1 MAPHTPQRSERPG
14 KAMALLEVHDLFA
27 GYGDND
33 ILRGLSLRVAA
44 GELVAVIG
52 PNGAGKSTLLKT
64 LAGLVR
70 PRGGRIAL
78 DGTDITGASTQRI
91 VASGLCYVPQEANV
105 FASLSV
111 WENLTIGAWTA
122 PRALNERAR
131 TVVELFPALGQRK
144 RARAGTLSGGERQ
157 MLAMA
162 MALMVEPRLLLLDE
176 PSAGLAPALQRLVFD
191 RVREINARGLGILL
205 VEQNARESL
214 ALCHRAYVLAMG
226 LVRAEGPGEVL
237 HDDPEIRRLYLG
249 G

>member
-1 MAPHTPQRSERPG
+1 MTP
-14 KAMALLEVHDLFA
+14 LLEVQDLAA
-27 GYGDND
+27 GYGDAD
-33 ILRGLSLRVAA
+33 VLHGLSLQVGD

-52 PNGAGKSTLLKT
+52 PNGAGKSTLLKA
-64 LAGLVR
+64 LAGLVP
-70 PRGGRIAL
+70 PRAGRIAL
-78 DGTDITGASTQRI
+78 RGADITGAGTRRI

-122 PRALNERAR
+122 PGALAERAR
-131 TVVELFPALGQRK
+131 AVVELFPVLAERR

-162 MALMVEPRLLLLDE
+162 MALLVEPRLLLLDE
-176 PSAGLAPALQRLVFD
+176 PSAGLAPALQRHVFD
-191 RVREINARGLGILL
+191 LIREINGRGLAILL

-214 ALCHRAYVLAMG
+214 ALCQRAYVLAMG
-226 LVRAEGPGEVL
+226 RVRAEGPGPAL
-237 HDDPEIRRLYLG
+237 RDDPEIRRLYLG

>member
-1 MAPHTPQRSERPG
+1 MT
-14 KAMALLEVHDLFA
+14 ALLEVHDLRA
-27 GYGDND
+27 GYGEHE
-33 ILRGLSLRVAA
+33 ILRDLSLRVDD

-52 PNGAGKSTLLKT
+52 PNGAGKSTLLKA

-70 PRGGRIAL
+70 PRGGQIAL
-78 DGTDITGASTQRI
+78 RGEDVTG
-91 VASGLCYVPQEANV
+91 VATEEIIRRGVGYVPQEANV
-105 FASLSV
+105 FPSLSV

-122 PRALNERAR
+122 PAAFGARAGE
-131 TVVELFPALGQRK
+131 VIELFPALAGRQ

-162 MALMVEPRLLLLDE
+162 MALMVEPGLLLLDE

-191 RVREINARGLGILL
+191 RVRLINARGIGVLL

-226 LVRAEGPGEVL
+226 RVRAEGAGRAL
-237 HDDPEIRRLYLG
+237 ADDPEIRHLYLG

>member
-1 MAPHTPQRSERPG
+1 VT
-14 KAMALLEVHDLFA
+14 ALLEVRDLSA
-27 GYGDND
+27 GYGDHE
-33 ILRGLSLRVAA
+33 ILRGLSLHVEA

-70 PRGGRIAL
+70 PRGGWIAL
-78 DGTDITGASTQRI
+78 QGADITGAGTRRI

-105 FASLSV
+105 FPSLSV

-122 PRALNERAR
+122 RRSLAERAGA
-131 TVVELFPALGQRK
+131 VVQLFPILAERR

-162 MALMVEPRLLLLDE
+162 MALMVEPRVLLLDE

-191 RVREINARGLGILL
+191 RIREINARGLGILL

-214 ALCHRAYVLAMG
+214 ALCRRAYVLAMG
-226 LVRAEGPGEVL
+226 RVRAEGPGAVL
-237 HDDPEIRRLYLG
+237 RDDPEIRHLYLG

>member
-1 MAPHTPQRSERPG
+1 VS
-14 KAMALLEVHDLFA
+14 ALLEVHDLAA
-27 GYGDND
+27 GYGDSD
-33 ILRGLSLRVAA
+33 ILRGLSLRVDA

-70 PRGGRIAL
+70 PRAGRIAL
-78 DGTDITGASTQRI
+78 GGADLTGAGTGRI

-105 FASLSV
+105 FPSLSV

-122 PRALNERAR
+122 KAPMGERAR
-131 TVVELFPALGQRK
+131 AVVELFPVLATRR

-157 MLAMA
+157 MLAIA

-191 RVREINARGLGILL
+191 RIRDINARGLGILL

-214 ALCHRAYVLAMG
+214 ALCHRGYVLAMG
-226 LVRAEGPGEVL
+226 RVRAEGPGGL
-237 HDDPEIRRLYLG
+237 LRDDPDIRRLYLG

>member
-1 MAPHTPQRSERPG
+1 MST
-14 KAMALLEVHDLFA
+14 ALLEVSDVTA
-27 GYGDND
+27 GYGDHE
-33 ILRGLSLRVAA
+33 ILRGLSLRVDA
-44 GELVAVIG
+44 GELIAVIG

-78 DGTDITGASTQRI
+78 GGADITGASTRHI
-91 VASGLCYVPQEANV
+91 VKSGLCYVPQEANV
-105 FASLSV
+105 FPSLSV
-111 WENLTIGAWTA
+111 WENLTIGAWTGA
-122 PRALNERAR
+122 RALNARAR
-131 TVVELFPALGQRK
+131 GVVELFPVLADRR

-162 MALMVEPRLLLLDE
+162 MALMVEPRVLLLDE
-176 PSAGLAPALQRLVFD
+176 PSAGLAPALQRIVFD
-191 RVREINARGLGILL
+191 RIREINARGLGILL

-226 LVRAEGPGEVL
+226 HVRAEGPGETL
-237 HDDPEIRRLYLG
+237 RHDPEIRRLYLG

>member
-1 MAPHTPQRSERPG
+1 VTT
-14 KAMALLEVHDLFA
+14 LLEVSDLAA

-33 ILRGLSLRVAA
+33 ILRGLSLHVGA

-70 PRGGRIAL
+70 PRTGRITLRGA
-78 DGTDITGASTQRI
+78 DITGAGTERI
-91 VASGLCYVPQEANV
+91 VGAGLCYVPQEANV

-122 PRALNERAR
+122 PRALSARASAAL
-131 TVVELFPALGQRK
+131 ELFPVLAVRR

-162 MALMVEPRLLLLDE
+162 MALMVEPALLLLDE

-226 LVRAEGPGEVL
+226 RVRAEGSGATL
-237 HDDPEIRRLYLG
+237 RDDPEIRRLYLG

>member
-1 MAPHTPQRSERPG
+1 MTGP
-14 KAMALLEVHDLFA
+14 LLEVHDLSA
-27 GYGDND
+27 GYGETD
-33 ILRGLSLRVAA
+33 ILSGLSLRVEP

-78 DGTDITGASTQRI
+78 RGADITGAGSQRI

-105 FASLSV
+105 FPSLTV

-122 PRALNERAR
+122 PGSFNERAR
-131 TVVELFPALGQRK
+131 AMVELFPALAERR

-157 MLAMA
+157 MLALA
-162 MALMVEPRLLLLDE
+162 MALMVEPLLLLLDE
-176 PSAGLAPALQRLVFD
+176 PSAGLAPSLQRLMFD
-191 RVREINARGLGILL
+191 RIREINARGLGILL

-214 ALCHRAYVLAMG
+214 ALCQRAYVLAMG
-226 LVRAEGPGEVL
+226 RVRAEGPGEML
-237 HDDPEIRRLYLG
+237 RDDPEIRRLYLG

>member
-1 MAPHTPQRSERPG
+1 MT
-14 KAMALLEVHDLFA
+14 ALLEVRDLAA
-27 GYGDND
+27 GYGENE
-33 ILRGLSLRVAA
+33 ILRGLSLHVGD

-64 LAGLVR
+64 LTGLVR
-70 PRGGRIAL
+70 PRAGHITLRGA
-78 DGTDITGASTQRI
+78 DITGAASERI
-91 VASGLCYVPQEANV
+91 VRSGLCYVPQEANV

-122 PRALNERAR
+122 PRTLRERAR
-131 TVVELFPALGQRK
+131 TVIELFPILAERR

-226 LVRAEGPGEVL
+226 RVRAEGPGDVL
-237 HDDPEIRRLYLG
+237 RDDPEIRHLYLG

>member
-1 MAPHTPQRSERPG
+1 V
-14 KAMALLEVHDLFA
+14 ALLDVRELSA
-27 GYGDND
+27 GYGDHD
-33 ILRGLSLRVAA
+33 VLRDLSLRVEA

-70 PRGGRIAL
+70 PRAGAITLAGV
-78 DGTDITGASTQRI
+78 DITGADPARV

-105 FASLSV
+105 FPSLTV

-122 PRALNERAR
+122 PRALAEHAR
-131 TVVELFPALGQRK
+131 TVVELFPVLGER
-144 RARAGTLSGGERQ
+144 RHARAGTLSGGERQ

-162 MALMVEPRLLLLDE
+162 MALMVEPTLLVLDE
-176 PSAGLAPALQRLVFD
+176 PSAGLAPALQRLVFE
-191 RVREINARGLGILL
+191 RVRQVNGRGLAVML

-214 ALCHRAYVLAMG
+214 ALAHRAYVLAMG
-226 LVRAEGPGEVL
+226 RVRAEGTGASL
-237 HDDPEIRRLYLG
+237 RDDPEIRRLYLG

>member
-1 MAPHTPQRSERPG
+1 MNS
-14 KAMALLEVHDLFA
+14 LLEIRDLAA
-27 GYGDND
+27 GYGEHE
-33 ILRGLSLRVAA
+33 ILRGLSLHVDE

-70 PRGGRIAL
+70 PRAGRIAL
-78 DGTDITGASTQRI
+78 RGADITGATSRSI
-91 VASGLCYVPQEANV
+91 VAGGLCYVPQEANV
-105 FASLSV
+105 FSSLSV

-122 PRALNERAR
+122 PRALHERAGAM
-131 TVVELFPALGQRK
+131 VELFPVLAERR

-226 LVRAEGPGEVL
+226 RVRAEGSGEAL
-237 HDDPEIRRLYLG
+237 RDDPEIRRLYLG

>member
-1 MAPHTPQRSERPG
+1 VSP
-14 KAMALLEVHDLFA
+14 LLEVQGLVA
-27 GYGDND
+27 GYGDSD
-33 ILRGLSLRVAA
+33 ILRGLSLRVDA

-52 PNGAGKSTLLKT
+52 PNGAGKSTLLKA

-70 PRGGRIAL
+70 PRAGRIAL
-78 DGTDITGASTQRI
+78 GGDDLTRASTQRI

-105 FASLSV
+105 FGSLSV

-122 PRALNERAR
+122 PGSLAERADA
-131 TVVELFPALGQRK
+131 VVELFPILATRR

-191 RVREINARGLGILL
+191 RIRAINARGIGILL

-226 LVRAEGPGEVL
+226 RVRAEGPGDVL
-237 HDDPEIRRLYLG
+237 RDDPDIRHLYLG

>member
-1 MAPHTPQRSERPG
+1 MT
-14 KAMALLEVHDLFA
+14 ALLQIHDLAA
-27 GYGDND
+27 GYGEHE
-33 ILRGLSLRVAA
+33 ILRGLSLHVDD

-70 PRGGRIAL
+70 PRAGRIAL
-78 DGTDITGASTQRI
+78 GGADITGATSRSI
-91 VASGLCYVPQEANV
+91 VAGGLCYVPQEGNV
-105 FASLSV
+105 FSSLSV

-122 PRALNERAR
+122 PRALHERAGAM
-131 TVVELFPALGQRK
+131 VELFPVLAERR

-226 LVRAEGPGEVL
+226 RVRAEGSGEAL
-237 HDDPEIRRLYLG
+237 RDDPEIRRLYLG

>member
-1 MAPHTPQRSERPG
+1 MT
-14 KAMALLEVHDLFA
+14 ALLEVRDLTA
-27 GYGDND
+27 GYGDNE
-33 ILRGLSLRVAA
+33 ILRGLSLHVDT

-64 LAGLVR
+64 LAGIVR
-70 PRGGRIAL
+70 PRAGRISLRGA
-78 DGTDITGASTQRI
+78 DITGAGAQR
-91 VASGLCYVPQEANV
+91 VVTSGLCYVPQEANV
-105 FASLSV
+105 FPSLSV

-122 PRALNERAR
+122 ARALNERAS
-131 TVVELFPALGQRK
+131 TVVELFPILAARR

-162 MALMVEPRLLLLDE
+162 MALMVEPALLLLDE

-191 RVREINARGLGILL
+191 RVREINARGLGVLL

-214 ALCHRAYVLAMG
+214 ALCQRAYVLAMG
-226 LVRAEGPGEVL
+226 RVRAEGSGSTL
-237 HDDPEIRRLYLG
+237 RDDPEIRRLYLG

>member
-1 MAPHTPQRSERPG
+1 VT
-14 KAMALLEVHDLFA
+14 ALLEVRDLVA
-27 GYGDND
+27 GYGDSD
-33 ILRGLSLRVAA
+33 ILRGLSLRVEQ

-52 PNGAGKSTLLKT
+52 PNGAGKSTLLKAM
-64 LAGLVR
+64 AGLVR
-70 PRGGRIAL
+70 PRAGRIAL
-78 DGTDITGASTQRI
+78 GGVDITGAGAQRI
-91 VASGLCYVPQEANV
+91 VGSGLCYVPQEANV

-122 PRALNERAR
+122 PAALTERA
-131 TVVELFPALGQRK
+131 TAVAELFPILAERR

-176 PSAGLAPALQRLVFD
+176 PSAGLAPVLQRLVFD

-214 ALCHRAYVLAMG
+214 ALCQRAYVLAMG
-226 LVRAEGPGEVL
+226 RVRAEGPGAAL
-237 HDDPEIRRLYLG
+237 RDDPEIRHLYLG

>member
-1 MAPHTPQRSERPG
+1 VTALLPGAP
-14 KAMALLEVHDLFA
+14 LLEVRDLAA
-27 GYGDND
+27 GYGDSD
-33 ILRGLSLRVAA
+33 ILRGLSLRVDE

-64 LAGLVR
+64 VAGLVR
-70 PRGGRIAL
+70 ARSGRVAL
-78 DGTDITGASTQRI
+78 GGTDITGMSPQRV

-105 FASLSV
+105 FAALDV
-111 WENLTIGAWTA
+111 WENLTIGAWPA
-122 PRALNERAR
+122 PAAFEERAR
-131 TVVELFPALGQRK
+131 AVVGLFPVLAERR

-162 MALMVEPRLLLLDE
+162 MALMVRPRLLLLDE
-176 PSAGLAPALQRLVFD
+176 PSAGLAPSRQAVVFD
-191 RVREINARGLGILL
+191 RVREINAGGVGILL

-226 LVRAEGPGEVL
+226 RVRAEGSGAAL
-237 HDDPEIRRLYLG
+237 RDDPDIRRLYLG

>member
-1 MAPHTPQRSERPG
+1 MTS
-14 KAMALLEVHDLFA
+14 LLEISDLSA
-27 GYGDND
+27 GYGEHE
-33 ILRGLSLRVAA
+33 ILRGLSLHVGE

-70 PRGGRIAL
+70 PRAGRIVL
-78 DGTDITGASTQRI
+78 DGADVTGVATRRI

-105 FASLSV
+105 FSSLSV

-131 TVVELFPALGQRK
+131 AVVELFPALAARR

-191 RVREINARGLGILL
+191 RIREINARGLGILL

-214 ALCHRAYVLAMG
+214 ALCQRAYVLAMG
-226 LVRAEGPGEVL
+226 RVRAEGSGQAL
-237 HDDPEIRRLYLG
+237 ADDPEIRRLYLG

>member
-1 MAPHTPQRSERPG
+1 MS
-14 KAMALLEVHDLFA
+14 LLEIRDLSA
-27 GYGDND
+27 GYGEND
-33 ILRGLSLRVAA
+33 ILRGLSLHVGE

-64 LAGLVR
+64 LAGIVR
-70 PRGGRIAL
+70 PRAGRIAL
-78 DGTDITGASTQRI
+78 DGVDITGAATARI

-105 FASLSV
+105 FSSLSV

-131 TVVELFPALGQRK
+131 GVVELFPALAARR

-214 ALCHRAYVLAMG
+214 ALCQRAYVLAMAG
-226 LVRAEGPGEVL
+226 CALKGRGKRCATIRRSAVSISVAEG
-237 HDDPEIRRLYLG
+237 DTT
-249 G
+249 